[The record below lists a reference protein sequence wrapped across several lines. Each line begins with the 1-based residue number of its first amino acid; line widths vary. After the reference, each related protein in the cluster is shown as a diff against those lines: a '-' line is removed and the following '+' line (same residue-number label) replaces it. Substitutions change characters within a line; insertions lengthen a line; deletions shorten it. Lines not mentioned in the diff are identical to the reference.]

1 MFKDTSDMYTLYTV
15 HSVPCTTGTMYAVN
29 CTKRKVYRP
38 LHIPLGK
45 VFSKGKILKKK
56 ENGYKIEFGSLFI
69 KS

>member
-15 HSVPCTTGTMYAVN
+15 HSVPCTTGTRYAVN

-45 VFSKGKILKKK
+45 VFSKGKILEEWKMD
-56 ENGYKIEFGSLFI
+56 I
-69 KS
+69 K